1 MYAHLR
7 RGGDNPKLRRHP
19 LASSLR
25 TLDARSY
32 TEITTLDV
40 RGQVMGLAL
49 EPSDTYVAV
58 VTWDGGGWVCGGVQA
73 GPQHPAAAAC
83 TCTGAHAIVMR
94 MLCANGLGAR
104 WVSCVCS
111 CTAGGS
117 GDVAI
122 TWCIILP

>member
-19 LASSLR
+19 LASALR

-32 TEITTLDV
+32 AEITTLDV

-58 VTWDGGGWVCGGVQA
+58 VTWDGGGWGGCY
-73 GPQHPAAAAC
+73 GQHAPTMDIRLEC
-83 TCTGAHAIVMR
+83 E
-94 MLCANGLGAR
+94 
-104 WVSCVCS
+104 
-111 CTAGGS
+111 
-117 GDVAI
+117 
-122 TWCIILP
+122 LPH